1 MGRLTVNSGR
11 RRLAALALLALAL
24 APGTW
29 LRTEVVE
36 NEDATLAVVPLP
48 PLDLAASS
56 GAVLRTGLWELDSP
70 NSLFGG
76 YSAMMPLGPNL
87 LRLFSDR
94 GSMLTFAAPGR
105 TSDHGTRFANVWNR
119 GPFRLAYPDIE
130 SATRNPETG
139 DYWLGF
145 ENFQGLIRYDIASRL
160 EKAVQPADW
169 QGFSDNSGV
178 EAMVRLADG
187 RFIVL
192 PEAGEAGLLYEG
204 DPADG
209 VRAALFRFRVAGGYR
224 PTDMAQLPDGRVLV
238 LLRKL
243 AGSMPPFSARL
254 ALADPADISSDQ
266 PWQLRIVADLDAILP
281 RENYEGLSIAQQA
294 DGTIVLWVVSDDNL
308 AAIQRT
314 LLARL
319 EWRPETGSV
328 DAMEDAHEKGRRTE
342 APTP

>member
-1 MGRLTVNSGR
+1 MTSGR

-36 NEDATLAVVPLP
+36 NKEAVLAITPLAPPGLTLR
-48 PLDLAASS
+48 S
-56 GAVLRTGLWELDSP
+56 GAVVRTGLWELDSP

-76 YSAMMPLGPNL
+76 YSAMMLIGPDL

-105 TSDHGTRFANVWNR
+105 TSDYGTRFANIWDR
-119 GPFRLAYPDIE
+119 GPFSLAYPDAE
-130 SATRNPETG
+130 SATRDLDTG

-160 EKAVQPADW
+160 EKAVQPPDW
-169 QGFSDNSGV
+169 QVFSDNSGV

-192 PEAGEAGLLYEG
+192 PEEGDTGLLYQG
-204 DPADG
+204 DPAQG
-209 VRAALFRFRVAGGYR
+209 VAAEHFRFHVPGGYR
-224 PTDMAQLPDGRVLV
+224 PTDMAQLRDGRVLV

-254 ALADPADISSDQ
+254 ALADPADIGNGRA
-266 PWQLRIVADLDAILP
+266 WQLQIVADIDALLP

-294 DGTIVLWVVSDDNL
+294 DGTIVLWLVSDDNL

-319 EWRPETGSV
+319 EWQPESGNS
-328 DAMEDAHEKGRRTE
+328 DAAEDAQEKGRPAE
-342 APTP
+342 ASTP